1 MDGLTLAAS
10 IAGLVSVA
18 QVVVEKGYRY
28 LKAVKNCEEEV
39 RKLIVETNVFCGII
53 ERLARFA
60 EDEEDEEG
68 PNSTG
73 FYSISGLLIP
83 NAADSHQRR

>member
-28 LKAVKNCEEEV
+28 LKAVKNCDDEV
-39 RKLIVETNVFCGII
+39 RKLIVETNVFCGIV
-53 ERLARFA
+53 ERLARLA
-60 EDEEDEEG
+60 EDEEEEDG
-68 PNSTG
+68 LYSTG
-73 FYSISGLLIP
+73 LW
-83 NAADSHQRR
+83 QRSVGSEHS